1 MESIKVAIVDDHKM
15 LSAAIEKMI
24 SLNKKYTVVNNSI
37 NGEDFIKAVEKENII
52 PDVVL
57 MDVNMPIK
65 NGIETTQYLK
75 QKFPAIKV
83 IALTMEDD
91 EKTIIGMLKAG
102 ARGYLLKD
110 MSPQILFDAIDTVFE
125 KGMFYTDLVTQC
137 LLNIRTEENEVK
149 ESMEDLKDKEKDF
162 IKLACSE
169 MTYKEI
175 ADIMCLSPK
184 TIDGYRDSVFT
195 KLDVKSRVGLV
206 LFALKHKLN

>member
-1 MESIKVAIVDDHKM
+1 METINVGIVDDHKM

-24 SLNKKYTVVNNSI
+24 SLNEKYNVISNSC
-37 NGEDFIKAVEKENII
+37 NGEEFIKTIEQDKLL

-57 MDVNMPIK
+57 MDVNMPVK
-65 NGIETTQYLK
+65 NGLETTQYLK
-75 QKFPAIKV
+75 EHFPDIKV
-83 IALTMEDD
+83 IALTMEDN
-91 EKTIIGMLKAG
+91 EKTIISMIRSG

-110 MSPQILFDAIDTVFE
+110 MSPKILFEAIDTVYE
-125 KGMFYTDLVTQC
+125 KGFFYTDMVTQC
-137 LLNIRTEENEVK
+137 LLNIRTEESAVK
-149 ESMEDLKDKEKDF
+149 DCLEDLKKREKDF

-175 ADIMCLSPK
+175 AEIMFLSPK

-195 KLDVKSRVGLV
+195 KLEVKSRVGLV